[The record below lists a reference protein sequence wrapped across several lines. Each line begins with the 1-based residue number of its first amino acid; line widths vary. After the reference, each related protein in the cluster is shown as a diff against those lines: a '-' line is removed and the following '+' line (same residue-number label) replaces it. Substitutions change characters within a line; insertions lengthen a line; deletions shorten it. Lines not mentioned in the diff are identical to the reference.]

1 MASSRDSSVWKSLAV
16 AFGDGLVFAA
26 GMKLAQ
32 RSARPAP
39 AATPAPVALPAPFD
53 RKLLEAVVSA
63 VDERLKE
70 HAEQV
75 ERRIAELE
83 DRMNQRDEAVASAVE
98 ELRALCQTRIAELR
112 EELTGPGEASRDL
125 LMAIGRTCID
135 AAGRVTPPAS
145 EPEPEPE
152 HAAFRSGLQ

>member
-39 AATPAPVALPAPFD
+39 AAAPLPAPAAFD
-53 RKLLEAVVSA
+53 RKVLEAVVQA
-63 VDERLKE
+63 VDERLRE

-83 DRMNQRDEAVASAVE
+83 ARMNQRDEAVASALE
-98 ELRALCQTRIAELR
+98 ELRTLCRTRIAELR
-112 EELTGPGEASRDL
+112 EELTGPGEASREL
-125 LMAIGRTCID
+125 LLAIGRTCID
-135 AAGRVTPPAS
+135 AAGRVTPAAA
-145 EPEPEPE
+145 EPE

>member
-1 MASSRDSSVWKSLAV
+1 MASSRDSSIWKSLAA

-32 RSARPAP
+32 SSVRPAP
-39 AATPAPVALPAPFD
+39 AAAPPPVAAPAPFD
-53 RKLLEAVVSA
+53 RKVLEAVVHA
-63 VDERLKE
+63 VEERLQE

-83 DRMNQRDEAVASAVE
+83 ARMNKRDEAVASAVE
-98 ELRALCQTRIAELR
+98 ELRTLCQTRVAELR
-112 EELTGPGEASRDL
+112 EELTGSSAASRDL
-125 LMAIGRTCID
+125 LLAIGQTCAD
-135 AAGRVTPPAS
+135 AAGRVAPPSA
-145 EPEPEPE
+145 EPE